1 VVTSHDKRL
10 TMSVPDAIITNH
22 TTELKPLLKLIVV
35 ASEGLELLVLVL
47 GLVLVA
53 ELEVAA
59 ALAGRLE
66 SAGSVV

>member
-1 VVTSHDKRL
+1 
-10 TMSVPDAIITNH
+10 
-22 TTELKPLLKLIVV
+22 LIVV
-35 ASEGLELLVLVL
+35 ASEGVELLVLVL
-47 GLVLVA
+47 VLVLVPVPDD

>member
-1 VVTSHDKRL
+1 
-10 TMSVPDAIITNH
+10 MSVPDAIITNH

>member
-1 VVTSHDKRL
+1 
-10 TMSVPDAIITNH
+10 
-22 TTELKPLLKLIVV
+22 LIVV
-35 ASEGLELLVLVL
+35 ASEGVELLVLVL
-47 GLVLVA
+47 VLVPDA

>member
-1 VVTSHDKRL
+1 
-10 TMSVPDAIITNH
+10 MNVPSAIITNQ
-22 TTELKPLLKLIVV
+22 TSEVSPPKVSSFV
-35 ASEGLELLVLVL
+35 ASEGLELLVLM
-47 GLVLVA
+47 A

>member
-1 VVTSHDKRL
+1 
-10 TMSVPDAIITNH
+10 MSVPDAIRTNH
-22 TTELKPLLKLIVV
+22 TTELKPPYELIFV

-47 GLVLVA
+47 ALTLVLVLALVLDA

-66 SAGSVV
+66 RAGSVV

>member
-1 VVTSHDKRL
+1 
-10 TMSVPDAIITNH
+10 
-22 TTELKPLLKLIVV
+22 LIVV
-35 ASEGLELLVLVL
+35 ASEGVELLVLVL
-47 GLVLVA
+47 VLVLDA

>member
-1 VVTSHDKRL
+1 L
-10 TMSVPDAIITNH
+10 II
-22 TTELKPLLKLIVV
+22 V
-35 ASEGLELLVLVL
+35 ASEGVELLVLVL
-47 GLVLVA
+47 VLVLALDV

>member
-1 VVTSHDKRL
+1 
-10 TMSVPDAIITNH
+10 
-22 TTELKPLLKLIVV
+22 LIVV
-35 ASEGLELLVLVL
+35 ASEGVELLVLVL
-47 GLVLVA
+47 VLALDV